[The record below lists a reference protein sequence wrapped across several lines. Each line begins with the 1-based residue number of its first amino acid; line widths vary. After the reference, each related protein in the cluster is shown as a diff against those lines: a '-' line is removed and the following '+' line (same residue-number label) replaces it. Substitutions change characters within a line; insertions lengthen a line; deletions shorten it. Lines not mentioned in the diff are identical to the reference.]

1 MKRRSQNKKL
11 SLSKETIR
19 NLMTS
24 QLRFVAGRG
33 SDCVEGKET
42 RGDFTACDCS
52 GMMSPWVTF
61 TCTDTCGDCSTTQ
74 Y

>member
-1 MKRRSQNKKL
+1 MKRRSQDKKL

-19 NLMTS
+19 HLMTAEI
-24 QLRFVAGRG
+24 RFIAGRG
-33 SDCVEGKET
+33 SDCVKEET

-52 GMMSPWVTF
+52 GTLGPWVTF
-61 TCTDTCGDCSTTQ
+61 TCTDTCGDCSTVQ

>member
-1 MKRRSQNKKL
+1 MKRRLQDKKL

-19 NLMTS
+19 NLMTT

-33 SDCVEGKET
+33 SDCVETKENT

-52 GMMSPWVTF
+52 GQYTYH
-61 TCTDTCGDCSTTQ
+61 CTDTCGDCSTVQ